1 MNYSAIAVRYSKAL
15 FTLAIEK
22 DVLEKVY
29 DDMKMIYEVCETE
42 NSFMQFLENPI
53 IAFSKKISIFENIFK
68 SKINDLSLQ
77 FFSLITKNK
86 RDQYLKAMAFE
97 FIGLYKAKYGI
108 KTVTLTSVST
118 IDKELKKKI
127 KNIVQN
133 QFKSEIELEENT
145 DNELIGGFVLRI
157 DDEQYDASVVSQL
170 KNIKREFINN

>member
-53 IAFSKKISIFENIFK
+53 LAFSKKISIFENIFK
-68 SKINDLSLQ
+68 TKVNYLSLQ
-77 FFSLITKNK
+77 FLNLITTNK
-86 RDQYLKAMAFE
+86 REQYLKTMAFE
-97 FIGLYKAKYGI
+97 FISLYKAKHEI
-108 KTVTLTSVST
+108 KTVTLTSVGT
-118 IDKELKKKI
+118 IDENLKNKI
-127 KNIVQN
+127 KDIVKN
-133 QFKSEIELEENT
+133 QFKAEIELVENT
-145 DNELIGGFVLRI
+145 DNDLIGGFVLRI

-170 KNIKREFINN
+170 ENIKRKFINN